1 MNLSFDL
8 PLGVDG
14 RINLTNE
21 SKVRILSNG
30 MYLCLV
36 SSYDEADHFIVF
48 YGDGRYFNVE
58 NVDAS
63 EWGLTD
69 RELLKVRAQLKES
82 YREFIVDCLMEA
94 PITALI
100 ALLEHPDD
108 LDLTTRTE
116 LGYLAS
122 MPKEHL
128 PEVLLRDTIITRD
141 NAAKSILKLIHSEG
155 IIS

>member
-1 MNLSFDL
+1 M
-8 PLGVDG
+8 
-14 RINLTNE
+14 
-21 SKVRILSNG
+21 
-30 MYLCLV
+30 
-36 SSYDEADHFIVF
+36 
-48 YGDGRYFNVE
+48 
-58 NVDAS
+58 
-63 EWGLTD
+63 TD

-128 PEVLLRDTIITRD
+128 PEVLLRDTINTRD

-155 IIS
+155 IVS